1 MSATIGGRTL
11 HGLGI
16 VSTLVDAGLAF
27 ARRDTRAGALL
38 LGAAVLSTRFTGVG
52 VLASV
57 LVRLL
62 RRAR

>member
-1 MSATIGGRTL
+1 M

-27 ARRDTRAGALL
+27 VRRDTRAGALL